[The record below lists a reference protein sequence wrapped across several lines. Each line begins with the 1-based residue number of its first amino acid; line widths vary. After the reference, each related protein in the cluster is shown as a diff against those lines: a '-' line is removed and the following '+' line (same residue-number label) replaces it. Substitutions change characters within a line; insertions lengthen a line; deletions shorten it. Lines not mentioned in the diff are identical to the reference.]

1 MTRKGSL
8 AISVQHS
15 RGLRSA
21 PRPVKLKA
29 PNCRYGCATVC
40 QSRTVKPRTTCI
52 FSIVP
57 RLHQQLLERYGNIH
71 HYPDTVA
78 AQKSNF
84 GWSRSVLVKLLSPSH
99 LKSQVRWSG
108 QCRVCIRTACQITII
123 RNMSRSGRRH
133 PQWPCIVLP
142 SPHNACPRV
151 PYPSSLK
158 LCTAHGPAL
167 PDVVVAF
174 ASQLQSTT

>member
-8 AISVQHS
+8 AISVQRS

-21 PRPVKLKA
+21 PRPVRLEA
-29 PNCRYGCATVC
+29 PNCCYGSATVC

-52 FSIVP
+52 FSLVP
-57 RLHQQLLERYGNIH
+57 RLHHQLLEKHGNIH

-84 GWSRSVLVKLLSPSH
+84 GWSRSVLADLSPSH

-108 QCRVCIRTACQITII
+108 QCWIHVRTVCQITII
-123 RNMSRSGRRH
+123 RNMSHSGRRY
-133 PQWPCIVLP
+133 PQWPSIVLP
-142 SPHNACPRV
+142 SPHNACPKV
-151 PYPSSLK
+151 HYPSSLK

-167 PDVVVAF
+167 PDVVVAS